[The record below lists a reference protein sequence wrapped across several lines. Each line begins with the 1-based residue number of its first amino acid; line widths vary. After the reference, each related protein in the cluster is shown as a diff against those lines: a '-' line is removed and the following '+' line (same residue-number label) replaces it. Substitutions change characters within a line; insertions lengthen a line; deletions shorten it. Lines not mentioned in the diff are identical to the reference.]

1 MLVIAFVALLAG
13 EGQWCMVYQKRNRLK
28 QLELCTKRLTGLPPS
43 NFSLRLHSIGA
54 DPSTPMPPIPLVP
67 STPELPGASSFLHVF
82 AIE

>member
-13 EGQWCMVYQKRNRLK
+13 EGQWCMVYQKKRNSLK
-28 QLELCTKRLTGLPPS
+28 QLELCTNRLTGLPPS
-43 NFSLRLHSIGA
+43 NFSRLHSIGA

-67 STPELPGASSFLHVF
+67 STPDLPGASSFLHVF